1 MNQKFHLSKPFRMTP
16 WFSIM
21 PPLAGGVPRGILLS
35 ARFSVALA
43 IVCGLV
49 QMAGAAAY
57 TWNLPIVVK

>member
-1 MNQKFHLSKPFRMTP
+1 MTP

-43 IVCGLV
+43 ILCGLV